1 MVICDFYSDQKL
13 IPIKSMSFGKFCTS
27 NFKPVFVEH
36 AAGADSAVSIPLK
49 FITTFMFD
57 YFKGKNLKTD
67 LEIQIKF
74 IYRLC
79 YIIWLHLPPKKRL
92 RFWQIKFLFPK
103 KNFFYLLPT
112 QGNMIKISSNE
123 TVNKIYIEIKWEE
136 TKPWQLWYAEAI
148 ITMN

>member
-1 MVICDFYSDQKL
+1 MYFRKPQGAYAPFLLKIFGNTSNIKLNENSFLSNFMVICDFYSDQKL

-67 LEIQIKF
+67 LEDIDKVHISLMLYNLTPSAAQKKVTF
-74 IYRLC
+74 LTNKVSF
-79 YIIWLHLPPKKRL
+79 PKEEL
-92 RFWQIKFLFPK
+92 FLFIA
-103 KNFFYLLPT
+103 N
-112 QGNMIKISSNE
+112 
-123 TVNKIYIEIKWEE
+123 
-136 TKPWQLWYAEAI
+136 AR
-148 ITMN
+148 

>member
-67 LEIQIKF
+67 LEDTDKVHISLMLYNLTPSAAQ
-74 IYRLC
+74 
-79 YIIWLHLPPKKRL
+79 KK
-92 RFWQIKFLFPK
+92 ITFLTNKVSF
-103 KNFFYLLPT
+103 
-112 QGNMIKISSNE
+112 MIKISSNE

-136 TKPWQLWYAEAI
+136 TKPWQL
-148 ITMN
+148 